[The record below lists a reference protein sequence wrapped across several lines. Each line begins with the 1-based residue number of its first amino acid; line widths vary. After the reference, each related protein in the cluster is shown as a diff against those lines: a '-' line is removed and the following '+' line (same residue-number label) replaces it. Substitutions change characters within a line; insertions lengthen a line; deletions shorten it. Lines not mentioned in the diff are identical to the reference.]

1 MGNNV
6 LLRRM
11 TYKSVIDK
19 GKYKGYTVEEVL
31 KISKIH
37 LLRLYFGYD
46 NLTFV
51 DEILDQLNLRDEDRI
66 TKPGKATKRIEY
78 YLNRNLFIQ
87 AKIDLDKKGIEDP
100 KRIKTV
106 ASSILKTKEKKY
118 KLSKLKEFKQKDKVQ
133 FSKGSL
139 QRRNQGHK

>member
-1 MGNNV
+1 MGNSI
-6 LLRRM
+6 LLRKM

-51 DEILDQLNLRDEDRI
+51 DEILDQLHLRDEDRL

-78 YLNRNLFIQ
+78 YLNRNLFMQ
-87 AKIDLDKKGIEDP
+87 AKIDVHKAGVEEP
-100 KRIKTV
+100 ERVKTV
-106 ASSILKTKEKKY
+106 ASSIRKTKEKKY
-118 KLSKLKEFKQKDKVQ
+118 KLGKLKEFKQKDKVQ